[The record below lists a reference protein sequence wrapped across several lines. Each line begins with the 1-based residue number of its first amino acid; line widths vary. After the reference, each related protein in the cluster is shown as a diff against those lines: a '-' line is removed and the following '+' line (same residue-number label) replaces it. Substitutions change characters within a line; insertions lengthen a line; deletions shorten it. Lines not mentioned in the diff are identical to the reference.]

1 MNNHPKN
8 SDIPDEQYDYQ
19 VKLLMIG
26 ESGVGKTCIIQ
37 RFARNDFT
45 LNHLATIAIDFRM
58 KSIDIKGKKLKMQIW
73 DTAGQERF
81 NTLTTSFFK
90 GELKRVRW
98 NHPVLCN

>member
-1 MNNHPKN
+1 MNHRPKQP
-8 SDIPDEQYDYQ
+8 DVPDEQYDHQ

-37 RFARNDFT
+37 RFTRDDFT

-58 KSIDIKGKKLKMQIW
+58 KSIEASGKKLKMQIW

-90 GELKRVRW
+90 GRLTRI
-98 NHPVLCN
+98 

>member
-1 MNNHPKN
+1 MNSQSKKLEVV
-8 SDIPDEQYDYQ
+8 DEHYDYQ

-37 RFARNDFT
+37 RFTRNDFT

-58 KSIDIKGKKLKMQIW
+58 KSVEVSGKKLKMQIW

-90 GELKRVRW
+90 GKINRL
-98 NHPVLCN
+98 